1 MYLKYIQIVNFRN
14 LLSSKFQFDEGANTI
29 IGENDAGKSNAITAM
44 RILLDSSYYYNVKR
58 LKETDFPFEFSEWK
72 GHWIIIS
79 AFFDKLTEDDKSV
92 EVCAEMIPENEN
104 AEFLKS
110 YIRCEGYNYGVVT
123 VFIRPNKRIRKA
135 LYEASGTDEFEEI
148 RKNIKLTD
156 YEFVYTARS
165 QVDFTN
171 PEVYKNI
178 VGDIE
183 NKVYSDPDN
192 VDMSLTG
199 SKIEILDV
207 WSHLSVVFIDALRD
221 VGTEMHKPKNPIRR
235 IIDAI
240 QSDIELMDLETIQEK
255 IRDLNATIANVRQIS
270 DIGVK
275 IGNKMD
281 DIIGMVYS
289 PDIMLES
296 KIKEDLPSISR
307 NLTISTTSQHDI
319 ELLGLGH
326 LNMLYIALKLVEFE
340 YNRNH
345 EVMNIMLIE
354 EPEAHIHAHIQ
365 KTLFDKLQIS
375 TEYTQVVMTTHSAQL
390 SEIAEIKKVNVMKID
405 GLHSVVMQPGN
416 GLDEFGEKELKLNKI
431 KLSKRL
437 EKYLDA
443 KRSVLLFSKGVILVE
458 GDAEE
463 IMLPSMVKK
472 TLGVSLDEL
481 GIGVINIGSVSFE
494 YVASIFA
501 EERLRRRCAI
511 VTDLDAILENA
522 EKCKKEAAD
531 RGKSRKEKLERLFG
545 NNKYVQMFYAN
556 YTFEV
561 DFTNIE
567 KNRFYYKQ
575 VIEENYQKEDTIKKH
590 KDCIDESEAKRYD
603 TVISVANYIG
613 KGWLAMSLADD
624 LDYNVVIP
632 DYLLRAVAF
641 SGGKSIS
648 DAVLWK
654 MLKYT
659 VKCNEEEDI
668 SDIKDGIQCSNS
680 LTEQNKIL
688 KLFCTKFPETMLSKL
703 VKYMEENGDR

>member
-1 MYLKYIQIVNFRN
+1 
-14 LLSSKFQFDEGANTI
+14 
-29 IGENDAGKSNAITAM
+29 
-44 RILLDSSYYYNVKR
+44 
-58 LKETDFPFEFSEWK
+58 
-72 GHWIIIS
+72 
-79 AFFDKLTEDDKSV
+79 
-92 EVCAEMIPENEN
+92 
-104 AEFLKS
+104 
-110 YIRCEGYNYGVVT
+110 
-123 VFIRPNKRIRKA
+123 
-135 LYEASGTDEFEEI
+135 
-148 RKNIKLTD
+148 
-156 YEFVYTARS
+156 
-165 QVDFTN
+165 
-171 PEVYKNI
+171 
-178 VGDIE
+178 
-183 NKVYSDPDN
+183 
-192 VDMSLTG
+192 
-199 SKIEILDV
+199 
-207 WSHLSVVFIDALRD
+207 
-221 VGTEMHKPKNPIRR
+221 
-235 IIDAI
+235 
-240 QSDIELMDLETIQEK
+240 
-255 IRDLNATIANVRQIS
+255 
-270 DIGVK
+270 
-275 IGNKMD
+275 
-281 DIIGMVYS
+281 
-289 PDIMLES
+289 
-296 KIKEDLPSISR
+296 
-307 NLTISTTSQHDI
+307 
-319 ELLGLGH
+319 
-326 LNMLYIALKLVEFE
+326 
-340 YNRNH
+340 
-345 EVMNIMLIE
+345 
-354 EPEAHIHAHIQ
+354 
-365 KTLFDKLQIS
+365 
-375 TEYTQVVMTTHSAQL
+375 MTTHSAQL

-405 GLHSVVMQPGN
+405 GLHSVVMQPCN

-522 EKCKKEAAD
+522 EKCKKEAAVS
-531 RGKSRKEKLERLFG
+531 GKSRMEKVERLFG

-659 VKCNEEEDI
+659 VKCNEEGDI

-680 LTEQNKIL
+680 LMEQNNIL

>member
-14 LLSSKFQFDEGANTI
+14 LLSAKFQFDEGANTI

-58 LKETDFPFEFSEWK
+58 LKETDFSFEFSEWK

-104 AEFLKS
+104 ADFLKS

-135 LYEASGTDEFEEI
+135 LYEASGTDEFEKI

-390 SEIAEIKKVNVMKID
+390 SEIAEIRKVNVMKID
-405 GLHSVVMQPGN
+405 GLHSVVMQPCN

-545 NNKYVQMFYAN
+545 NNKYVQMFCAN

-567 KNRFYYKQ
+567 KNRSYYKQ
-575 VIEENYQKEDTIKKH
+575 VIEE
-590 KDCIDESEAKRYD
+590 
-603 TVISVANYIG
+603 
-613 KGWLAMSLADD
+613 
-624 LDYNVVIP
+624 
-632 DYLLRAVAF
+632 
-641 SGGKSIS
+641 
-648 DAVLWK
+648 
-654 MLKYT
+654 
-659 VKCNEEEDI
+659 
-668 SDIKDGIQCSNS
+668 
-680 LTEQNKIL
+680 
-688 KLFCTKFPETMLSKL
+688 
-703 VKYMEENGDR
+703 

>member
-135 LYEASGTDEFEEI
+135 LYEASGTDEFEKI
-148 RKNIKLTD
+148 RNNIKLTD

-255 IRDLNATIANVRQIS
+255 IRDLNVTIANVRQIS

-275 IGNKMD
+275 IGNRMD

-405 GLHSVVMQPGN
+405 GLHSVVMQPCN

-443 KRSVLLFSKGVILVE
+443 KRSVLLFSK
-458 GDAEE
+458 
-463 IMLPSMVKK
+463 
-472 TLGVSLDEL
+472 
-481 GIGVINIGSVSFE
+481 
-494 YVASIFA
+494 
-501 EERLRRRCAI
+501 
-511 VTDLDAILENA
+511 
-522 EKCKKEAAD
+522 
-531 RGKSRKEKLERLFG
+531 
-545 NNKYVQMFYAN
+545 
-556 YTFEV
+556 
-561 DFTNIE
+561 
-567 KNRFYYKQ
+567 
-575 VIEENYQKEDTIKKH
+575 ENYQKEDTIKKH

-659 VKCNEEEDI
+659 VKCNEEGDI

-680 LTEQNKIL
+680 LMEQNKIL

>member
-1 MYLKYIQIVNFRN
+1 MKEELKNMSEESLKNLEEIVESELLTVEDIRERLEFTEKGKTRQTIQNCKYV
-14 LLSSKFQFDEGANTI
+14 L
-29 IGENDAGKSNAITAM
+29 ENDPCLKGVICRNEMTCQIDIRKEVPWKRRGLHMTDTDMNNLSLYLEQNYGLTSDRVITKAVDIVANENSFHPIIEYLETLVWDGEPRVKKMLSHFFGVEDEAYAGELMQMHMMAAIKRLYEPGTKYDIMLCLVGGQGTGKSTFFRFLAIEDDYFTDDM
-44 RILLDSSYYYNVKR
+44 KRIDDKKAYEYLQ
-58 LKETDFPFEFSEWK
+58 
-72 GHWIIIS
+72 GHWIVEMSEMNAVANAKSIEETK
-79 AFFDKLTEDDKSV
+79 AFL
-92 EVCAEMIPENEN
+92 
-104 AEFLKS
+104 
-110 YIRCEGYNYGVVT
+110 
-123 VFIRPNKRIRKA
+123 
-135 LYEASGTDEFEEI
+135 
-148 RKNIKLTD
+148 
-156 YEFVYTARS
+156 
-165 QVDFTN
+165 
-171 PEVYKNI
+171 
-178 VGDIE
+178 
-183 NKVYSDPDN
+183 
-192 VDMSLTG
+192 
-199 SKIEILDV
+199 
-207 WSHLSVVFIDALRD
+207 
-221 VGTEMHKPKNPIRR
+221 
-235 IIDAI
+235 
-240 QSDIELMDLETIQEK
+240 
-255 IRDLNATIANVRQIS
+255 
-270 DIGVK
+270 
-275 IGNKMD
+275 
-281 DIIGMVYS
+281 
-289 PDIMLES
+289 
-296 KIKEDLPSISR
+296 
-307 NLTISTTSQHDI
+307 
-319 ELLGLGH
+319 
-326 LNMLYIALKLVEFE
+326 E

-405 GLHSVVMQPGN
+405 GLHSVVMQPCN

-659 VKCNEEEDI
+659 VKCNEEGDI

-680 LTEQNKIL
+680 LMEQNKIL